1 MASEIIGLFTN
12 PQQYLAAQD
21 ASMQQQF
28 ARNAEM
34 APLNR
39 ARMLY
44 QQAGYQAGQG
54 IGGALGGTDP
64 QLDLISKRNVLLSQ
78 LDPNDPASYMKV
90 AQVAAQIGDQQF
102 AMAIAQEGRKAQSEM
117 ALTTQRTAEKMT
129 NEQRNA
135 LAYAS
140 QFGTP
145 DSQAFKNAYKE
156 RFDQLTLKAGQE
168 KTPDKIQIAERIAE
182 SKGFVRGTP
191 EFSAE
196 VAKQLEQTDKET
208 IPQIAQ
214 LQKYRDTLITSNAP
228 ASKIAEV
235 NAIIKSLGEGNA
247 PKIVLPGQPVE
258 PKDWLKFSEFISKD
272 PVMDRTSTIIS
283 DAPTAI
289 ETIRTSTQ
297 NSFSAASL
305 PAAIAKLTGEGKN
318 MSNQDI
324 ARYARTGGLTDRLS
338 QDVVGFFTGK
348 KTDVTKAQ
356 AEQFAVALY
365 RGALIE
371 RKKFIEDQAAQLG
384 YDKSPNYQTT
394 IGQLDKKLSQFSLVN
409 PQGGKTPVPTAK
421 SSDDDLINKYLKPK
435 P

>member
-1 MASEIIGLFTN
+1 MQELK
-12 PQQYLAAQD
+12 AALRVLETQPTPNKEAIQRLKD
-21 ASMQQQF
+21 SIQAI
-28 ARNAEM
+28 EGVEK
-34 APLNR
+34 PLSTPSV
-39 ARMLY
+39 
-44 QQAGYQAGQG
+44 
-54 IGGALGGTDP
+54 GGD
-64 QLDLISKRNVLLSQ
+64 RE
-78 LDPNDPASYMKV
+78 
-90 AQVAAQIGDQQF
+90 
-102 AMAIAQEGRKAQSEM
+102 AIAKELFFKPFSELTQEQIKAV
-117 ALTTQRTAEKMT
+117 
-129 NEQRNA
+129 NA
-135 LAYAS
+135 RL
-140 QFGTP
+140 
-145 DSQAFKNAYKE
+145 
-156 RFDQLTLKAGQE
+156 GQE
-168 KTPDKIQIAERIAE
+168 RADQ
-182 SKGFVRGTP
+182 
-191 EFSAE
+191 
-196 VAKQLEQTDKET
+196 
-208 IPQIAQ
+208 
-214 LQKYRDTLITSNAP
+214 
-228 ASKIAEV
+228 
-235 NAIIKSLGEGNA
+235 A

-258 PKDWLKFSEFISKD
+258 PKDWLKFSEYISKD

-348 KTDVTKAQ
+348 KTDVTKQQ

-384 YDKSPNYQTT
+384 YDKSPNYQTS
-394 IGQLDKKLSQFSLVN
+394 IQQLDKKLSQFSLVN